1 MMAADPRDARR
12 AIARLVREID
22 EAASLRHADDEE
34 FQEAAAQGRDLMVN
48 AASLFE
54 AVQHI
59 ERLTLRFI
67 GNPTSEPE
75 PALLINDI
83 FLVTRIA
90 LDSIED
96 VIEQ

>member
-1 MMAADPRDARR
+1 MMAADPRYARR
-12 AIARLVREID
+12 AVARLVREID
-22 EAASLRHADDEE
+22 EAALLRHADDEE
-34 FQEAAAQGRDLMVN
+34 FQEAAAQGRDILAN

-59 ERLTLRFI
+59 EALTLRFL
-67 GNPTSEPE
+67 GNPAGERE
-75 PALLINDI
+75 PALLIRDI

-90 LDSIED
+90 LDPIED

>member
-1 MMAADPRDARR
+1 MMSADPRYARR

-22 EAASLRHADDEE
+22 EAALLRHADDEE

-48 AASLFE
+48 AASLLE

-59 ERLTLRFI
+59 ERLTLRYI
-67 GNPTSEPE
+67 GNPASEPK
-75 PALLINDI
+75 PTLLINDI

-90 LDSIED
+90 LDPIED